1 MKITHQEAEQYIR
14 LTLRQHNMTHIPVL
28 WTNTKRRLGC
38 YRIEEKRIELS
49 NQILQNFHLFS
60 EVFLHELAHALDI
73 DERTKFFGT
82 HKKNGRNDFHGKN
95 WKKWCSNLNIHARRF
110 IPVN

>member
-14 LTLRQHNMTHIPVL
+14 LTLRQHNMTHIPVI

-38 YRIEEKRIELS
+38 YRIEQKRIELS
-49 NQILQNFHLFS
+49 NQILQNFHLFA

-73 DERTKFFGT
+73 AERTKFFGT
-82 HKKNGRNDFHGKN
+82 HKVKGRNEFHGKN

-110 IPVN
+110 IPVD